1 MFFFHR
7 EILHEDKTFPQR
19 ELAALVV
26 SKVYHHLGSFEDSL
40 TYALGAGNL
49 FDVMSNSE
57 YVQTT
62 IAKCMDFYSQQQV
75 ALAEGCD
82 DVKPVDPR

>member
-1 MFFFHR
+1 
-7 EILHEDKTFPQR
+7 
-19 ELAALVV
+19 VV

-49 FDVMSNSE
+49 FDVMDNSE

-62 IAKCMDFYSQQQV
+62 IGEIKTFWFFLNYFIDFFSINFQLNV
-75 ALAEGCD
+75 WIFIAN
-82 DVKPVDPR
+82 KK

>member
-1 MFFFHR
+1 
-7 EILHEDKTFPQR
+7 
-19 ELAALVV
+19 VV

-62 IAKCMDFYSQQQV
+62 IGKKTHFSHIELFSFIFFACFQPNVWISIANK
-75 ALAEGCD
+75 E
-82 DVKPVDPR
+82 

>member
-1 MFFFHR
+1 
-7 EILHEDKTFPQR
+7 
-19 ELAALVV
+19 V

-49 FDVMSNSE
+49 FDVMDNSE

-62 IAKCMDFYSQQQV
+62 IGKRKYFTRMDFYSQQKV
-75 ALAEGCD
+75 ALAEGTPD
-82 DVKPVDPR
+82 GKPIDSR

>member
-1 MFFFHR
+1 MLLSVLFFEILLNNVVFS

-62 IAKCMDFYSQQQV
+62 IGKYLVF
-75 ALAEGCD
+75 
-82 DVKPVDPR
+82 